1 MAKAKTKKATKE
13 RTTYTRC
20 SVPKC
25 RRKAVKGP
33 LCKPHAEEHEAAQFP
48 VDTVVKVTPL
58 EAAQFSAL
66 DAEIR
71 NSLQGVR
78 ILDLEIEAAEKNIR
92 EVVTAHHA
100 AQTVKRDNKN
110 ALRVAIDAKKIEY
123 QEFVTALGTKYGMDA
138 SQMTIDTD
146 TRTLRD
152 LRGENQS

>member
-1 MAKAKTKKATKE
+1 MAKAKKTAKKRAA
-13 RTTYTRC
+13 YTRC

-25 RRKAVKGP
+25 RRKAVNHGM
-33 LCKPHAEEHEAAQFP
+33 CDPHAEKHEEAQFP
-48 VDTVVKVTPL
+48 IDTVVKVTAL
-58 EAAQFSAL
+58 EAAQFAAL

-92 EVVTAHHA
+92 EAVIAHNA
-100 AQTVKRDNKN
+100 AQTLKRDNKN